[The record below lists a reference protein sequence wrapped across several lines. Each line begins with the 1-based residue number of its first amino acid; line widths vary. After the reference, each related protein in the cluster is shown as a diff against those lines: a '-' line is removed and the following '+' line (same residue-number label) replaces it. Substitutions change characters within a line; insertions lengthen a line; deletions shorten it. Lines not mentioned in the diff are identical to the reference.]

1 VAAVAASGLATL
13 TLPRGS
19 QADTFSNV
27 YYDAATDELVVS
39 MIYGGTNAQ
48 HGFTL
53 QWGQCRQANGGK
65 QRQLD
70 AEVLDNQ
77 WQDQAL
83 KSYQKTVRFSL
94 AGIPCRPAQVTLRTA
109 PRYIT
114 SVMIPATGGGAR

>member
-1 VAAVAASGLATL
+1 M
-13 TLPRGS
+13 LPPAS

-27 YYDAATDELVVS
+27 YYDAGTDELVVS

-53 QWGQCRQANGGK
+53 QWGQCQQANGGK
-65 QRQLD
+65 QYQLD

-77 WQDQAL
+77 WQDKAL

-94 AGIPCRPAQVTLRTA
+94 AGIPCRPAKVTLRTA

-114 SVMIPATGGGAR
+114 SVMIPAASGGAH